1 MTLEQLKQQI
11 REDLKI
17 NMADLSGAAAENCLL
32 HNKYSNMLIDSKIQ
46 YKKEYLEFQKIKK
59 NKYRYYMGYEETCL
73 PEVLDAR
80 GVKVHIE
87 GDDEVLAQQRK
98 LFFLEEK
105 IKYLED
111 TCSSF
116 VSRGFNIKNIVEIKK
131 IELGIS

>member
-59 NKYRYYMGYEETCL
+59 NKYRYYMGYEETCP

-87 GDDEVLAQQRK
+87 GDDEVLAQQKR
-98 LFFLEEK
+98 LFLLEEK
-105 IKYLED
+105 INYLE
-111 TCSSF
+111 TTIASF
-116 VSRGFNIKNIVEIKK
+116 TARGFNIKNI
-131 IELGIS
+131 IEVKRLEAGI